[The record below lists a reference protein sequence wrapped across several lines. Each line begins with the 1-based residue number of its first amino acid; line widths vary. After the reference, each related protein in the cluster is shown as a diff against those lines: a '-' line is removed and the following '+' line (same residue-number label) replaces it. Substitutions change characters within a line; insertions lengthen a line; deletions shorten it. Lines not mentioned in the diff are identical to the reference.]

1 MVFTLNCFNDL
12 GRCAYGTLK
21 ESIDTEKDIIYLK
34 GNKVEINCLEDL
46 FPFLWQ
52 ASAMEGSCIDSNT
65 KVRTSTAH
73 FYSVKPWWH
82 NDYDPSIIDCDKEI
96 EKLTKKIA
104 KGGAKDYTVE
114 RWRQNLKYAEE
125 RKDSLKEIIA
135 RLDAELEEQKLK
147 LIEENKK

>member
-12 GRCAYGTLK
+12 GRCAYGTLR

-82 NDYDPSIIDCDKEI
+82 NDYDQSIIECDKEI

-104 KGGAKDYTVE
+104 KGGVKDYTVE

>member
-52 ASAMEGSCIDSNT
+52 ASAMASGNNVDH
-65 KVRTSTAH
+65 TSVAH
-73 FYSVKPWWH
+73 FYSDKPWWH
-82 NDYDPSIIDCDKEI
+82 NDYDSSIVECDKEI

-104 KGGAKDYTVE
+104 KGGKDYTVE

-125 RKDSLKEIIA
+125 RKDSLKDLIA
-135 RLDAELEEQKLK
+135 RHDAELEEQKLK